1 MYVPVAD
8 RGVEVPPKR
17 LEIRGINMDK
27 NISVCCKVMF
37 KNVKCGKIST
47 KLREEGIWTVS
58 NLLMFFM
65 SYILLSYGIN
75 IAFSIYNLLSNI
87 YPPF

>member
-47 KLREEGIWTVS
+47 KLTRGRDMDGIKFANVFHELYFIKLWHKYC
-58 NLLMFFM
+58 F
-65 SYILLSYGIN
+65 
-75 IAFSIYNLLSNI
+75 
-87 YPPF
+87 

>member
-47 KLREEGIWTVS
+47 KLERGRDTEGAKFA
-58 NLLMFFM
+58 NFFNDL
-65 SYILLSYGIN
+65 YFVKLWHKYC
-75 IAFSIYNLLSNI
+75 FYTT
-87 YPPF
+87 